1 MKSKEVSQK
10 FYKNGYLHK
19 VKIFYRNSSHKYAN
33 LFKISDY
40 DMGKKIGSI
49 VRYRH
54 MNFIEKFLFR
64 NCL

>member
-1 MKSKEVSQK
+1 MEKKEIFQR
-10 FYKNGYLHK
+10 FYENGYLHK
-19 VKIFYRNSSHKYAN
+19 VKIFYKNGMHKYAN

-49 VRYRH
+49 IGYRR
-54 MNFIEKFLFR
+54 MNFIEEFLFR